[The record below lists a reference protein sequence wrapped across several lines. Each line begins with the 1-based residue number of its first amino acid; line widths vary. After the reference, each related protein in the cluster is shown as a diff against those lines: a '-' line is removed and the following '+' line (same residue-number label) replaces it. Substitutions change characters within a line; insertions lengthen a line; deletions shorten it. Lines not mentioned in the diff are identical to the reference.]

1 MLTAIDAIN
10 KLNDQSMAIVVF
22 TSEELSGLCEY
33 DLQDYLITKG
43 NEWIAQNKSD
53 DQEEE

>member
-43 NEWIAQNKSD
+43 NEWIAQNKLHN
-53 DQEEE
+53 QEEE